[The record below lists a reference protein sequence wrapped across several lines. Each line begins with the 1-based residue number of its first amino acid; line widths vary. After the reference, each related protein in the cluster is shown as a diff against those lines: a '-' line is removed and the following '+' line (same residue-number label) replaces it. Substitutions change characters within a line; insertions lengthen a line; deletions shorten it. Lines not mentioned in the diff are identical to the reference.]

1 MATAHQTNTVLPT
14 GKLFY
19 FSYYNQIFMFK
30 RIVIVFTGLLI
41 IANAYSQKIISES
54 DAVSMA
60 LKNSKNISAAG
71 LTVLQQKQLLKSSIN
86 LPNPEVFIE
95 SPTGNFYTG
104 SVTQSFEFP
113 AVYSKQYQLQ
123 KQRIVLA
130 QKEKG
135 LTENEVK
142 FQVKQLYLLLQ
153 YASASQQ
160 QLYIQDTVF
169 ERISKAAGR
178 QFDAG
183 QIDYL
188 QKVFAESQYGEIHNQ
203 YLQAQLTI
211 NNFQNQLQYLT
222 GLTDVFIAAPLNKNP
237 LSDFDITNDSNVFVA
252 NPSIQILSQATV
264 IAQKNIALQKA
275 KAMPGLAVGY
285 FNQGERNTPIG
296 NRFRVGLTVP
306 LWFGQYKS
314 NINAAKTEWEINK
327 QKTNG
332 LQQQLAVQLLQS
344 KNEVLI
350 YTQSLQYYKNS
361 GIPKANEIINTA
373 KRFFENGENDYI
385 NYLRNIND
393 AYSIQLKYL
402 EAIRNYGQAL
412 LSINYLTGKL

>member
-1 MATAHQTNTVLPT
+1 
-14 GKLFY
+14 
-19 FSYYNQIFMFK
+19 MFK
-30 RIVIVFTGLLI
+30 RIVIVLIGLLL
-41 IANAYSQKIISES
+41 IANAYSQKIISEI

-60 LKNSKNISAAG
+60 VKNSRNISAAG
-71 LTVLQQKQLLKSSIN
+71 LSVLQQKQLLKSSIN

-104 SVTQSFEFP
+104 SITQSTEFP
-113 AVYSKQYQLQ
+113 TVYSRQYQLQ
-123 KQRIVLA
+123 KQRIILA
-130 QKEKG
+130 EKERG

-153 YASASQQ
+153 YTSAQQQ
-160 QLYIQDTVF
+160 QLYVQDTVY

-188 QKVFAESQYGEIHNQ
+188 QKIFAETQYGEIHNQ

-211 NNFQNQLQYLT
+211 SSLQSQFQYLT
-222 GLTDVFIAAPLNKNP
+222 GLQETFVVMPLNTS
-237 LSDFDITNDSNVFVA
+237 LVIDFTITNDSSVFTA
-252 NPSIQILSQATV
+252 NPSIQIFNQAEL
-264 IAQKNIALQKA
+264 IAQKNIELQKA
-275 KAMPGLAVGY
+275 KTLPGLAFGY
-285 FNQGERNTPIG
+285 FNQGEKSTPIF
-296 NRFRVGLTVP
+296 NRFRFGLTVP

-327 QKTNG
+327 QKTTG
-332 LQQQLAVQLLQS
+332 LTQQLFVQLIQAQ
-344 KNEVLI
+344 NELAI
-350 YTQSLQYYKNS
+350 YTQSLKYYQTI
-361 GIPKANEIINTA
+361 GIKKANEIITTA
-373 KRFFENGENDYI
+373 RRFFDSGEKDYI

-402 EAIRNYGQAL
+402 EANKNYNQSI
-412 LSINYLTGKL
+412 LSIKYLTGTL

>member
-1 MATAHQTNTVLPT
+1 
-14 GKLFY
+14 
-19 FSYYNQIFMFK
+19 MFK
-30 RIVIVFTGLLI
+30 RVGIVFSGLLLL
-41 IANAYSQKIISES
+41 ANVYSQNTVSEA

-60 LKNSKNISAAG
+60 VKNSRNISAAG
-71 LTVLQQKQLLKSSIN
+71 LAILQQKQLLKSSFN
-86 LPNPEVFIE
+86 LPNPEVFFE
-95 SPTGNFYTG
+95 SPTGKFYTG
-104 SVTQSFEFP
+104 SITQSIEFP
-113 AVYSKQYQLQ
+113 SVYSKQYQLQ

-130 QKEKG
+130 EKEKG

-153 YASASQQ
+153 YASALQM
-160 QLYIQDTVF
+160 QLFGQDTVY

-188 QKVFAESQYGEIHNQ
+188 QKTFTESQYGEIHNQ

-211 NNFQNQLQYLT
+211 NNLQSQLQYLT
-222 GLTDVFIAAPLNKNP
+222 GLTDIFIAEPFNKSP
-237 LSDFDITNDSNVFVA
+237 LSDFFITSDSTAFIA
-252 NPSIQILSQATV
+252 NPSIQIFNQAGI
-264 IAQKNIALQKA
+264 IAQKSIALQKA
-275 KAMPGLAVGY
+275 KALPGLALGY

-296 NRFRVGLTVP
+296 NRFRIGFTVP
-306 LWFGQYKS
+306 LWFGQYKG
-314 NINAAKTEWEINK
+314 NINAAMTELEINK
-327 QKTNG
+327 QKING
-332 LQQQLAVQLLQS
+332 FQQQLSVQLLQAN
-344 KNEVLI
+344 NELAI
-350 YTQSLQYYKNS
+350 YTESLQYYKNS

-373 KRFFENGENDYI
+373 KRFFESGENDYI

-402 EAIRNYGQAL
+402 EAIRNYSQAL